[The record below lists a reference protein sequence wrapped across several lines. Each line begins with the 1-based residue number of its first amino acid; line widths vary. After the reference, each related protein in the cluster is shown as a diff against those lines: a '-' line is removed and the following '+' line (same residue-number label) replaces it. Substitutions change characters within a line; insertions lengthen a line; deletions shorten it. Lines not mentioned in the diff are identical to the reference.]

1 MLRREVC
8 GGGAAGV
15 CGVLW
20 SVQVVSGG
28 AVRGGRVSLH
38 VGGTVLAAVDV
49 GARGLADSDQQDAA
63 AELAVTLVGAR
74 RVPLVL
80 FSGRADLLAK
90 LWGGTASTPRL
101 LAAHL
106 ALIERNVMVPSG
118 VGEDGWLRG
127 VTSGALLLRMTARG
141 DASLWNRAA
150 DAALWLHAG
159 VAWSASLLHESG
171 AGDGS
176 WQLAVGAQLD
186 FYSEPRLCVHADLP
200 PHKTRTDP
208 TARRVTR
215 LPGRSLALD
224 RRNDRA
230 CADMR

>member
-8 GGGAAGV
+8 AGGAGGV
-15 CGVLW
+15 CGELW
-20 SVQVVSGG
+20 SVQVVEGG
-28 AVRGGRVSLH
+28 AVRGGRVALYR
-38 VGGTVLAAVDV
+38 GGGVLAGVDV
-49 GARGLADSDQQDAA
+49 RARGLAGGEEDAA
-63 AELAVTLVGAR
+63 AELAVTLGGAR
-74 RVPLVL
+74 RVPTEL

-90 LWGGTASTPRL
+90 LWGGAASSPRL

-106 ALIERNVMVPSG
+106 ALLERDVALPSAAG
-118 VGEDGWLRG
+118 AGGWLRG
-127 VTSGALLLRMTARG
+127 RAGGVLLLRLTARG

-159 VAWSASLLHESG
+159 LAWDATLEQQRG

-186 FYSEPRLCVHADLP
+186 FYSEPRLCVQADLP
-200 PHKTRTDP
+200 PHRTRA
-208 TARRVTR
+208 ARIARTVTR